1 MKQKGWGSRKD
12 GEAVVIGKQKGK
24 DSRIDGE
31 KEGMGK

>member
-1 MKQKGWGSRKD
+1 MGKPKQKG